1 METKLYVI
9 LGSHACRTS
18 MLMLEH
24 KGIDYRRV
32 ELPPI
37 LHPFSLPLYGFSRNS
52 KPLRKVGDKPP
63 RMLRTA
69 DRMGTVPALV
79 MDGRRVKT
87 NLEISRF
94 LDTVQPEPP
103 LFPADPDRRRAVEE
117 AEGWGD
123 EVLQMAARRLVL
135 TASLPGGVGLNRD
148 ANDGRLGPLLWK
160 HRTVRL
166 AGTRF
171 IALLVFRANSRAEPG
186 LVAEVPA
193 LLDHVDEL
201 IESGVLNGDEL
212 NAADFMIAPSLALLS
227 YRPDVGEEIERRRAI
242 ELLDRLLPDPA
253 AAPAQPLAA

>member
-9 LGSHACRTS
+9 MGSHACRTS

-24 KGIDYRRV
+24 KGIEYRRV

-37 LHPFSLPLYGFSRNS
+37 LHPFAMPLYGFSRNS
-52 KPLRKVGDKPP
+52 KPLRQVDDSRPQ
-63 RMLRTA
+63 MLRMA
-69 DRMGTVPALV
+69 DRMGTVPSLV

-117 AEGWGD
+117 AERWGD

-135 TASLPGGVGLNRD
+135 TASLPGGVGLNQD

-193 LLDHVDEL
+193 LLDLVDEL
-201 IESGVLNGDEL
+201 IESGVLNGEEL

-227 YRPDVGEEIERRRAI
+227 YRPDVCEEIERRRAI

-253 AAPAQPLAA
+253 AAPAPALAS